1 MSKIAT
7 VIDNNHSVKITR
19 WLLRIINSPVLNP
32 YIMGKSHVFSLF
44 FANLNNNVKWTKKI
58 NELISEIEND
68 EKFHENSEDK
78 KQFFSKFTTL
88 NVKEDVTDIML
99 ANLWLGNMLYSKI
112 KSDPKNFNLA
122 ISSLT
127 KKYNDY
133 NDQKIIEKPESN
145 EDNLDYIASREH
157 FSKKT
162 IESLYK
168 YTKEQEDISV
178 KLPEY
183 NSVSIF
189 HCHQLFL
196 ESFIVMSSLDK
207 ELLEFSYVLKHIP
220 IFRDFY
226 YQICDGEYLTETAF
240 NTIFAINEDSE
251 KYENIHNELPVF
263 VSELVP
269 FNEEEKTI
277 LTMSDYWYKFFS
289 VPVKDFSELV
299 AKIIVPARQKYHSGT
314 IGNISKED
322 RDIIDQ
328 LLLHLNISNKATNIL
343 LYSGSRIDK
352 YNLALNIVKENKLF
366 SYELFEKIPPEN
378 LKTACYIAQRFIE
391 AQDPKAVLIVSK
403 AEKVLSKSRI
413 SLRQMLFFDIEVEED
428 IEQKP
433 LEIKLMDNPTI
444 KTIWL
449 AINPQNIHEDSV
461 SRFTYSVEVNP
472 ASRGERKEA
481 IEEIL
486 KDFDLTDEFKHKLAQ
501 HTQLSRQQLLNAM
514 TLAEKMS
521 APKMS
526 EKEMKKALKIIE
538 KGSGNLSEEEIK
550 LLNKFTNRDR
560 SNVIS
565 NEEKEKI
572 IMRAISQSE
581 KALNR
586 KDRENLKKSVTKYS
600 LDYLNVKSGFTVEQI
615 INSLKKKPNSTLCL
629 FGLPG
634 TGKTQ
639 FAEYIAISVDKPII
653 IKNAGEI
660 LGKYVGETEKNIQKM
675 FMEAEETDS
684 ILLLDEGDSF
694 LRDRTFAKNTWEI
707 SMVNQLLQ
715 SMERFNGTF
724 ICATNLFENL
734 DIAALRRFTF
744 KVEFLAMEPDQR
756 WKMFETE
763 VGEQLNSLSEEDKKK
778 LREDLDFLP
787 NITPGDFTVVK
798 RQEQILDEKLSP
810 ESWLK
815 QLTFESET
823 KRKSVSSPN
832 NA

>member
-1 MSKIAT
+1 MSKIAK
-7 VIDNNHSVKITR
+7 VIDNEHSIKVTR
-19 WLLRIINSPVLNP
+19 WILRIMNSPILSP

-44 FANLNNNVKWTKKI
+44 FANITNHVNWPKKI
-58 NELISEIEND
+58 NDLINEIVADETTYENND
-68 EKFHENSEDK
+68 DK
-78 KQFFSKFTTL
+78 KQFFSRFKTL
-88 NVKEDVTDIML
+88 NLKEDATDIML
-99 ANLWLGNMLYSKI
+99 NNLWIGNLLYSKLKVDTKLFTSTI
-112 KSDPKNFNLA
+112 A
-122 ISSLT
+122 TLT
-127 KKYNDY
+127 KKYNENNNEKLKDRITS
-133 NDQKIIEKPESN
+133 ND
-145 EDNLDYIASREH
+145 DNLDFIASREH
-157 FSKKT
+157 VSNKA

-168 YTKEQEDISV
+168 YTKENDDISV
-178 KLPEY
+178 KVPEY

-196 ESFIVMSSLDK
+196 ESFILLDAFDK
-207 ELLEFSYVLKHIP
+207 ETLEFSYILKHIP
-220 IFRDFY
+220 LFKEFY
-226 YQICDGEYLTETAF
+226 EQICDGEYLTERAF
-240 NTIFAINEDSE
+240 NAIFGIGDELE
-251 KYENIHNELPVF
+251 KYENLITNSPIF
-263 VSELVP
+263 ISELIP
-269 FNEEEKTI
+269 FSVEDQKIEPI
-277 LTMSDYWYKFFS
+277 SDYWYKFFS

-299 AKIIVPARQKYHSGT
+299 AKLIVPARQKYHSGT

-322 RDIIDQ
+322 REIIDQ
-328 LLLHLNISNKATNIL
+328 LLLHLNIGNKPTNML

-352 YNLALNIVKENKLF
+352 YNLALNIIKENNLF
-366 SYELFEKIPPEN
+366 AYELFEKIPEES
-378 LKTACYIAQRFIE
+378 LKTACYLAQEFIE
-391 AQDPKAVLIVSK
+391 SQDPKSILIVSK
-403 AEKVLSKSRI
+403 TEKVLSKSRI

-428 IEQKP
+428 IDQKP
-433 LEIKLMDNPTI
+433 LEIKLMSNQTI

-461 SRFTYSVEVNP
+461 SRFTYSVEVKP

-481 IEEIL
+481 IAEIL
-486 KDFDLTDEFKHKLAQ
+486 KEFDLTDDFKHKLAQ

-514 TLAEKMS
+514 TLSEKMI

-526 EKEMKKALKIIE
+526 VDEMKRAMKLLE
-538 KGSGNLSEEEIK
+538 KDPIDLNNEEIE
-550 LLNKFTNRDR
+550 LLSRINGKNKKI
-560 SNVIS
+560 IS

-586 KDRENLKKSVTKYS
+586 KDKENLKKSITKYS
-600 LDYLNVKSGFTVEQI
+600 LDYLNVSSGFTVEQI
-615 INSLKKKPNSTLCL
+615 ISSLKKKPNSTLCL
-629 FGLPG
+629 YGLPG

-660 LGKYVGETEKNIQKM
+660 LGKYVGETEKNILKM
-675 FMEAEETDS
+675 FLDAEESDS

-694 LRDRTFAKNTWEI
+694 LRDRSFAKNTWEI

-744 KVEFLAMEPDQR
+744 KVEFMAMEPDQK

-763 VGEQLNSLSEEDKKK
+763 VGEQLNKLSKEEIKQ

-798 RQEQILDEKLSP
+798 RQEQILDQILSP
-810 ESWLK
+810 ESWIK
-815 QLTFESET
+815 QLKLESDIK
-823 KRKSVSSPN
+823 KRALSAPN

>member
-7 VIDNNHSVKITR
+7 VIDNKHSIKVTR
-19 WLLRIINSPVLNP
+19 WLLRIMNSPILSP
-32 YIMGKSHVFSLF
+32 YIMGKSYVFSLF
-44 FANLNNNVKWTKKI
+44 FANINDNVVWPKKVNDI
-58 NELISEIEND
+58 IKEIMED
-68 EKFHENSEDK
+68 EKTYENNEEK
-78 KQFFSKFTTL
+78 KHFFAKFTTVNL
-88 NVKEDVTDIML
+88 KEDITDLML
-99 ANLWLGNMLYSKI
+99 NNLWLGNLLYSKLKEDTKI
-112 KSDPKNFNLA
+112 FPTVIA
-122 ISSLT
+122 SLT
-127 KKYNDY
+127 KKFND
-133 NDQKIIEKPESN
+133 NNEKKLNEADKIEVT
-145 EDNLDYIASREH
+145 DNLDYIASREH
-157 FSKKT
+157 QTDKAIK
-162 IESLYK
+162 SLYK
-168 YTKEQEDISV
+168 YTKENDDIGTRV
-178 KLPEY
+178 PEY
-183 NSVSIF
+183 NAVSIF

-196 ESFIVMSSLDK
+196 ESFLLLKSFDK
-207 ELLEFSYVLKHIP
+207 EALEFAYILKHMP
-220 IFRDFY
+220 LFKEFY
-226 YQICDGEYLTETAF
+226 DQICDGEYLTERAF
-240 NTIFAINEDSE
+240 NAIFYIEDETE
-251 KYENIHNELPVF
+251 KYDQIINNSPVF
-263 VSELVP
+263 VSELIP
-269 FNEEEKTI
+269 FSKEDKKINPLE
-277 LTMSDYWYKFFS
+277 DYWYKFFS

-322 RDIIDQ
+322 REIIDQ
-328 LLLHLNISNKATNIL
+328 LLLHLNIGNKPTNVL

-352 YNLALNIVKENKLF
+352 YNLALNLVKENSLF
-366 SYELFEKIPPEN
+366 SYELFEKIPAES
-378 LKTACYIAQRFIE
+378 LRTACYIAQSFI
-391 AQDPKAVLIVSK
+391 ASQDPKAVLIVSK
-403 AEKVLSKSRI
+403 TEKVLSRSRI

-428 IEQKP
+428 VDQKP
-433 LEIKLMDNPTI
+433 LEIQLMSNETI

-461 SRFTYSVEVNP
+461 SRFTYSIEVKP
-472 ASRGERKEA
+472 ASRSERKEA

-514 TLAEKMS
+514 TLAEKMV
-521 APKMS
+521 APKIS
-526 EKEMKKALKIIE
+526 AEEMKRA
-538 KGSGNLSEEEIK
+538 IK
-550 LLNKFTNRDR
+550 LVEKDISDLNDEEVVFLSKVSGKDKKK
-560 SNVIS
+560 IS
-565 NEEKEKI
+565 EEEKEKI

-586 KDRENLKKSVTKYS
+586 KDRENLKKSVTQYS
-600 LDYLNVKSGFTVEQI
+600 LDYLNVKSGFTVDQI

-639 FAEYIAISVDKPII
+639 FAEYIAISIDKPII

-675 FMEAEETDS
+675 FLEAEETDS

-694 LRDRTFAKNTWEI
+694 LRDRSFAKNTWEI

-744 KVEFLAMEPDQR
+744 KVEFLPMEPDQR

-763 VGEQLNSLSEEDKKK
+763 VGEQLSELSEEEVKV
-778 LREDLDFLP
+778 LRGDLDFLP

-798 RQEQILDEKLSP
+798 KQEQILGEKLSP
-810 ESWLK
+810 KSWLA
-815 QLTFESET
+815 QLQFESET
-823 KRKSVSSPN
+823 KKRTLSAPY

>member
-1 MSKIAT
+1 MSKIAK
-7 VIDNNHSVKITR
+7 VIDNEHSIKVTR
-19 WLLRIINSPVLNP
+19 WILRIMNSPILSP

-44 FANLNNNVKWTKKI
+44 FANINNHVNWPKKI
-58 NELISEIEND
+58 NDLINEIVADETTYENND
-68 EKFHENSEDK
+68 DK
-78 KQFFSKFTTL
+78 KQFFSRFKTL
-88 NVKEDVTDIML
+88 NLKEDATDIML
-99 ANLWLGNMLYSKI
+99 NNLWIGNLLYSKLKEDTKLFTSTI
-112 KSDPKNFNLA
+112 A
-122 ISSLT
+122 TLT
-127 KKYNDY
+127 KKYNENN
-133 NDQKIIEKPESN
+133 NDKLKDRITSN
-145 EDNLDYIASREH
+145 DDNLDFIASREH
-157 FSKKT
+157 VSNKA

-168 YTKEQEDISV
+168 YTKENDDISV
-178 KLPEY
+178 KVPEY

-196 ESFIVMSSLDK
+196 ESFILLDAFDK
-207 ELLEFSYVLKHIP
+207 ETLEFSYVLKHIP
-220 IFRDFY
+220 LFKEFY
-226 YQICDGEYLTETAF
+226 EQICDGEYLTERAF
-240 NTIFAINEDSE
+240 NAIFGIGDELE
-251 KYENIHNELPVF
+251 KYENLIANSPIF
-263 VSELVP
+263 ISELIP
-269 FNEEEKTI
+269 FSVEDQKIEPI
-277 LTMSDYWYKFFS
+277 SDYWYKFFS

-299 AKIIVPARQKYHSGT
+299 AKLIVPARQKYHSGT

-322 RDIIDQ
+322 REIIDQ
-328 LLLHLNISNKATNIL
+328 LLLHLNIGNKPTNML

-352 YNLALNIVKENKLF
+352 YNLALNIIKENNLF
-366 SYELFEKIPPEN
+366 AYELFEKIPEES
-378 LKTACYIAQRFIE
+378 LKTACYLAQEFIE
-391 AQDPKAVLIVSK
+391 SQDPKSILIVSK
-403 AEKVLSKSRI
+403 TEKVLSKSRI

-428 IEQKP
+428 IDQKP
-433 LEIKLMDNPTI
+433 LEIKLMSNQTI

-461 SRFTYSVEVNP
+461 SRFTYSVEVKP

-481 IEEIL
+481 IAEIL
-486 KDFDLTDEFKHKLAQ
+486 KEFDLTDDFKHKLAQ

-514 TLAEKMS
+514 TLSEKMI

-526 EKEMKKALKIIE
+526 VDEMKRAM
-538 KGSGNLSEEEIK
+538 K
-550 LLNKFTNRDR
+550 LLDKDPIDLNNEEVELLSRINGKNKKI
-560 SNVIS
+560 IS

-586 KDRENLKKSVTKYS
+586 KDKENLKKSITKYS
-600 LDYLNVKSGFTVEQI
+600 LDYLNVSSGFTVEQI
-615 INSLKKKPNSTLCL
+615 ISSLKKKPNSTLCL
-629 FGLPG
+629 YGLPG

-660 LGKYVGETEKNIQKM
+660 LGKYVGETEKNILKM
-675 FMEAEETDS
+675 FLDAEESDS

-694 LRDRTFAKNTWEI
+694 LRDRSFAKNTWEI

-744 KVEFLAMEPDQR
+744 KVEFMAMEPDQK

-763 VGEQLNSLSEEDKKK
+763 VGEQLNKLSKEEIKQ
-778 LREDLDFLP
+778 LREELDFLP

-798 RQEQILDEKLSP
+798 RQEQILDQILSP
-810 ESWLK
+810 ESWIK
-815 QLTFESET
+815 QLKLESDIK
-823 KRKSVSSPN
+823 KRALSAPN

>member
-1 MSKIAT
+1 MSKIAK
-7 VIDNNHSVKITR
+7 VIDNEHSIKVTR
-19 WLLRIINSPVLNP
+19 WILRIMNSPILSP

-44 FANLNNNVKWTKKI
+44 FANITNHVNWPKKI
-58 NELISEIEND
+58 NDLINEIVADETTYENND
-68 EKFHENSEDK
+68 DK
-78 KQFFSKFTTL
+78 KQFFSRFKTL
-88 NVKEDVTDIML
+88 NLKEDATDIML
-99 ANLWLGNMLYSKI
+99 NNLWIGNLLYSKLKVDTKLFTSTI
-112 KSDPKNFNLA
+112 A
-122 ISSLT
+122 TLT
-127 KKYNDY
+127 KKYNENNNEKLKDRITS
-133 NDQKIIEKPESN
+133 ND
-145 EDNLDYIASREH
+145 DNLDFIASREH
-157 FSKKT
+157 VSNKA

-168 YTKEQEDISV
+168 YTKENDDISV
-178 KLPEY
+178 KVPEY

-196 ESFIVMSSLDK
+196 ESFILLDAFDK
-207 ELLEFSYVLKHIP
+207 ETLEFSYILKHIP
-220 IFRDFY
+220 LFKEFY
-226 YQICDGEYLTETAF
+226 EQICDGEYLTERAF
-240 NTIFAINEDSE
+240 NAIFGIGDELE
-251 KYENIHNELPVF
+251 KYENLITNSPIF
-263 VSELVP
+263 ISELIP
-269 FNEEEKTI
+269 FSVEDQKIEPI
-277 LTMSDYWYKFFS
+277 SDYWYKFFS

-299 AKIIVPARQKYHSGT
+299 AKLIVPARQKYHSGT

-322 RDIIDQ
+322 REIIDQ
-328 LLLHLNISNKATNIL
+328 LLLHLNIENKPTNML

-352 YNLALNIVKENKLF
+352 YNLALNIIKENNLF
-366 SYELFEKIPPEN
+366 AYELFEKIPEES
-378 LKTACYIAQRFIE
+378 LKTACYLAQEFIE
-391 AQDPKAVLIVSK
+391 SQDPKSILIVSK
-403 AEKVLSKSRI
+403 TEKVLSKSRI

-428 IEQKP
+428 IDQKP
-433 LEIKLMDNPTI
+433 LEIKLMSNQTI

-461 SRFTYSVEVNP
+461 SRFTYSVEVKP

-481 IEEIL
+481 IAEIL
-486 KDFDLTDEFKHKLAQ
+486 KEFDLTDDFKHKLAQ

-514 TLAEKMS
+514 TLSEKMI

-526 EKEMKKALKIIE
+526 VDEMKRAMKLLE
-538 KGSGNLSEEEIK
+538 KDPIDLNNEEIE
-550 LLNKFTNRDR
+550 LLSRINGKNKKI
-560 SNVIS
+560 IS

-586 KDRENLKKSVTKYS
+586 KDKENLKKSITKYS
-600 LDYLNVKSGFTVEQI
+600 LDYLNVSSGFTVEQI
-615 INSLKKKPNSTLCL
+615 ISSLKKKPNSTLCL
-629 FGLPG
+629 YGLPG

-660 LGKYVGETEKNIQKM
+660 LGKYVGETEKNILKM
-675 FMEAEETDS
+675 FLDAEESDS

-694 LRDRTFAKNTWEI
+694 LRDRSFAKNTWEI

-744 KVEFLAMEPDQR
+744 KVEFMAMEPDQK

-763 VGEQLNSLSEEDKKK
+763 VGEQLNKLSKEEIKK
-778 LREDLDFLP
+778 LREELDFLP

-798 RQEQILDEKLSP
+798 RQEQILDQILSP
-810 ESWLK
+810 ESWIK
-815 QLTFESET
+815 QLKLESDIK
-823 KRKSVSSPN
+823 KRALSAPN

>member
-1 MSKIAT
+1 MSKIAK
-7 VIDNNHSVKITR
+7 VIDNEHSIKVTR
-19 WLLRIINSPVLNP
+19 WILRIMNSPILSP

-44 FANLNNNVKWTKKI
+44 FANITNHVNWPKKI
-58 NELISEIEND
+58 NDLINEIVADETTYENND
-68 EKFHENSEDK
+68 DK
-78 KQFFSKFTTL
+78 KQFFSRFKTL
-88 NVKEDVTDIML
+88 NLKEDATDIML
-99 ANLWLGNMLYSKI
+99 NNLWIGNLLYSKLKVDTKLFTSTI
-112 KSDPKNFNLA
+112 A
-122 ISSLT
+122 TLT
-127 KKYNDY
+127 KKYNENNNEKLKDRITS
-133 NDQKIIEKPESN
+133 ND
-145 EDNLDYIASREH
+145 DNLDFIASREH
-157 FSKKT
+157 VSNKA

-168 YTKEQEDISV
+168 YTKENDDISV
-178 KLPEY
+178 KVPEY

-196 ESFIVMSSLDK
+196 ESFILLDAFDK
-207 ELLEFSYVLKHIP
+207 ETLEFSYVLKHIP
-220 IFRDFY
+220 LFKEFY
-226 YQICDGEYLTETAF
+226 EQICDGEYLTERAF
-240 NTIFAINEDSE
+240 NAIFGIGDELE
-251 KYENIHNELPVF
+251 KYENLIANSPIF
-263 VSELVP
+263 ISELIP
-269 FNEEEKTI
+269 FSVEDQKIEPI
-277 LTMSDYWYKFFS
+277 SDYWYKFFS

-299 AKIIVPARQKYHSGT
+299 AKLIVPARQKYHSGT

-322 RDIIDQ
+322 REIIDQ
-328 LLLHLNISNKATNIL
+328 LLLHLNIGNKPTNML

-352 YNLALNIVKENKLF
+352 YNLALNIIKENNLF
-366 SYELFEKIPPEN
+366 AYELFEKIPEES
-378 LKTACYIAQRFIE
+378 LKTACYLAQEFIE
-391 AQDPKAVLIVSK
+391 SQDPKSILIVSK
-403 AEKVLSKSRI
+403 TEKVLSKSRI

-428 IEQKP
+428 IDQKP
-433 LEIKLMDNPTI
+433 LEIKLMSNQTI

-461 SRFTYSVEVNP
+461 SRFTYSVEVKP

-481 IEEIL
+481 IAEIL
-486 KDFDLTDEFKHKLAQ
+486 KEFDLTDDFKHKLAQ

-514 TLAEKMS
+514 TLSEKMI

-526 EKEMKKALKIIE
+526 VDEMKRAM
-538 KGSGNLSEEEIK
+538 K
-550 LLNKFTNRDR
+550 LLDKDPIDLNNEEVELLSRINGKNKKI
-560 SNVIS
+560 IS

-586 KDRENLKKSVTKYS
+586 KDKENLKKSITKYS
-600 LDYLNVKSGFTVEQI
+600 LDYLNVSSGFTVEQI
-615 INSLKKKPNSTLCL
+615 ISSLKKKPNSTLCL
-629 FGLPG
+629 YGLPG

-660 LGKYVGETEKNIQKM
+660 LGKYVGETEKNILKM
-675 FMEAEETDS
+675 FLDAEESDS

-694 LRDRTFAKNTWEI
+694 LRDRSFAKNTWEI

-744 KVEFLAMEPDQR
+744 KVEFMAMEPDQK

-763 VGEQLNSLSEEDKKK
+763 VGEQLNKLSKEEIKQ
-778 LREDLDFLP
+778 LREELDFLP

-798 RQEQILDEKLSP
+798 RQEQILDQILSP
-810 ESWLK
+810 ESWIK
-815 QLTFESET
+815 QLKLESDIK
-823 KRKSVSSPN
+823 KRALSAPN